1 MFSINDLSH
10 GFPVNKRL
18 MLNVLYDTL
27 DKLGF
32 HLEKANS
39 ERGTLIVLS
48 SGPESRR
55 MRIACE
61 GSNNVNQST
70 VRVFPDIMDDTG
82 RQTAKLLMDEILA
95 TVKSSLKN

>member
-1 MFSINDLSH
+1 MDDLSH
-10 GFPVNKRL
+10 SFPLNKGI

-32 HLEKANS
+32 YLEKANS

-61 GSNNVNQST
+61 GSSTVNQST
-70 VRVFPDIMDDTG
+70 IRVFPDIMDDTG
-82 RQTAKLLMDEILA
+82 RQTARLLMDEILA

>member
-10 GFPVNKRL
+10 GFPLNKRL

-70 VRVFPDIMDDTG
+70 VQIFPDIMDDIG

>member
-1 MFSINDLSH
+1 MDVFIHTFAL
-10 GFPVNKRL
+10 NKGL

-27 DKLGF
+27 ENLGF

-48 SGPESRR
+48 SGSPVRR

-61 GSNNVNQST
+61 GSNTTS
-70 VRVFPDIMDDTG
+70 RSIIRIFPDVMDEPG
-82 RQTAKLLMDEILA
+82 MQTAKVLMDEISA
-95 TVKSSLKN
+95 TVQSTMKI